1 MSRPVAIHR
10 WITTLLVGASSCI
23 HRHDRQRRRA
33 GAFGHL
39 ARGRTYRCRRC
50 RGPSSTCS
58 RYAAGS
64 RVRRPGMQI
73 NLPAAGE
80 GDGWVN
86 DGSKHRIYRV
96 SSSGS
101 SYENRGWRVAHLNRY
116 SEYNLEYNCWLHEG
130 MTTKNEQ
137 GTSRVD
143 SSPRIRA
150 AAVTA
155 TCCCVPQLRPAG
167 VTGACDSGIRLE
179 RQACAA
185 WASGGLLRQRR
196 SAECCISECR
206 QQAKA

>member
-101 SYENRGWRVAHLNRY
+101 SYENRGWAAYEGGPGRQAGRGRRIY
-116 SEYNLEYNCWLHEG
+116 SL
-130 MTTKNEQ
+130 MRFA
-137 GTSRVD
+137 TSRSAD
-143 SSPRIRA
+143 AADARA
-150 AAVTA
+150 
-155 TCCCVPQLRPAG
+155 RPARSIDRWEHG
-167 VTGACDSGIRLE
+167 LIEPPLVHGRRPSLCRRWL
-179 RQACAA
+179 
-185 WASGGLLRQRR
+185 AS
-196 SAECCISECR
+196 
-206 QQAKA
+206 